1 MTTTSCAFSAESPD
15 IVVTSARNDKE
26 SSVEQSPS
34 GLSPWATGVAL
45 VLAAS
50 VVQRVVGFVRAA
62 WFCRWLDAEQL
73 GTWDLAF
80 SFLMTATPL
89 VVLALPGCL
98 GRYVEHFHKK
108 GTLGSFLRRVAL
120 IQGTLA
126 VLAAAAMVIFAQPTA
141 EMIFGSAAFSSDVYL
156 LAFGLIVIAWFNFLY
171 ELTTA
176 LRLSRWIAALQLANS
191 ILFAVFGIGL
201 LWLWRRSAESIM
213 IAYLLAC
220 GVTIIWAF
228 FVVRPW
234 LLAGDSGETTEAVER
249 YWPKILW
256 YSLGLWATGTVGN
269 LFAVADRYM
278 IIHLSPAGVNS
289 ALAQVGDYHA
299 ARLIPVLLVSLAGL
313 VAALSVPHLSHAWE
327 QDRRDWCVKQ
337 LEFLVKISG
346 LALMVVSTGVLLGRS
361 VIFDL
366 LLAGKYPAAQSIL
379 PLTLLVSCWFALF
392 LILQSYVLCCEKVH
406 WAALAMTAG
415 LAVNIVL
422 NAFWLPIWGLSGAVA
437 ATAVA
442 NGLALALLA
451 VVSQRLGLSFRL
463 SVVGMMIAP
472 LGLVGGLWL
481 ATVLTVALVALAG
494 WTPFFFSREE
504 KREILLS
511 CQYLGRLWQS
521 LRPPAAPHKTESVC
535 TNGLSHKGCDTRCDR
550 EMRRFQPAFAGNA
563 GRVWPNPFFRRR
575 RHPPLGQRGP
585 LRVMFVIT
593 CMPVGGAERLLVD
606 IVRRLDRRIIQP
618 ELCCLKYLG
627 PLGEVLAKEDPAFTG
642 LLSHKYDL
650 RVLPRLCRLMRK
662 REIDAVITVGTGGDK
677 MFWGRLAAYIAGVPV
692 IASALHSTGL
702 PDHVEWLNRI
712 LAPLTDAFIAVARP
726 HAEYLVSN
734 EGCPRDRTYIIT
746 NGVDTGRFCPRPP
759 DPGLREELG
768 LPPDSPVLA
777 IVAALRPEKN
787 HELFLKAA
795 AIIHN
800 RREDV
805 HFLIVGDGPRRPA
818 LEGLAAEFGLE
829 KVVHFLGTRHDI
841 PDILACTDVV
851 VLSSHMEA
859 NPLSVLEAM
868 ACGKPVVATRVGS
881 VPTNVIDGLT
891 GFLVPPGDATALVD
905 RCLLLLSSAE
915 LREEMGRAGRQH
927 VSARASLDTTVGGY
941 QDLIV
946 EMYRCKCGRIA
957 KMGEQ
962 ETTFRWSG
970 VASSG
975 FPNLESSPVG

>member
-1 MTTTSCAFSAESPD
+1 
-15 IVVTSARNDKE
+15 
-26 SSVEQSPS
+26 
-34 GLSPWATGVAL
+34 
-45 VLAAS
+45 
-50 VVQRVVGFVRAA
+50 
-62 WFCRWLDAEQL
+62 
-73 GTWDLAF
+73 
-80 SFLMTATPL
+80 
-89 VVLALPGCL
+89 
-98 GRYVEHFHKK
+98 
-108 GTLGSFLRRVAL
+108 
-120 IQGTLA
+120 
-126 VLAAAAMVIFAQPTA
+126 
-141 EMIFGSAAFSSDVYL
+141 
-156 LAFGLIVIAWFNFLY
+156 
-171 ELTTA
+171 
-176 LRLSRWIAALQLANS
+176 
-191 ILFAVFGIGL
+191 
-201 LWLWRRSAESIM
+201 
-213 IAYLLAC
+213 
-220 GVTIIWAF
+220 
-228 FVVRPW
+228 
-234 LLAGDSGETTEAVER
+234 
-249 YWPKILW
+249 
-256 YSLGLWATGTVGN
+256 
-269 LFAVADRYM
+269 
-278 IIHLSPAGVNS
+278 
-289 ALAQVGDYHA
+289 
-299 ARLIPVLLVSLAGL
+299 
-313 VAALSVPHLSHAWE
+313 
-327 QDRRDWCVKQ
+327 
-337 LEFLVKISG
+337 
-346 LALMVVSTGVLLGRS
+346 
-361 VIFDL
+361 
-366 LLAGKYPAAQSIL
+366 
-379 PLTLLVSCWFALF
+379 
-392 LILQSYVLCCEKVH
+392 
-406 WAALAMTAG
+406 
-415 LAVNIVL
+415 
-422 NAFWLPIWGLSGAVA
+422 
-437 ATAVA
+437 
-442 NGLALALLA
+442 
-451 VVSQRLGLSFRL
+451 
-463 SVVGMMIAP
+463 
-472 LGLVGGLWL
+472 
-481 ATVLTVALVALAG
+481 
-494 WTPFFFSREE
+494 
-504 KREILLS
+504 
-511 CQYLGRLWQS
+511 
-521 LRPPAAPHKTESVC
+521 
-535 TNGLSHKGCDTRCDR
+535 
-550 EMRRFQPAFAGNA
+550 
-563 GRVWPNPFFRRR
+563 
-575 RHPPLGQRGP
+575 
-585 LRVMFVIT
+585 MFVIT